1 MISIQSLMRSKK
13 MPILIALALAVF
25 RVAAAAPPTSSDEK
39 MIEDL
44 TMPRKRA
51 VPPKGAGGFS
61 QIS

>member
-1 MISIQSLMRSKK
+1 

-51 VPPKGAGGFS
+51 VRPEMRWRFFTD
-61 QIS
+61 

>member
-1 MISIQSLMRSKK
+1 

-39 MIEDL
+39 MIEDF